1 MTADEEPADE
11 RAEEA
16 RADRTLSVADRA
28 LELARVQVE
37 VLTELCAADRRGD
50 QDSAQRLTKTLDDV
64 MADVLQVDR
73 RRREGDPAEATDELA
88 CSVCGA
94 ATLPRYETPQLLGYS
109 CTSCDWTGDDPVATA
124 TAKAAEARAEAA
136 ATIAPAAE
144 AVEEALGDLRRRG
157 KAAHRQGL
165 DTLERAHETLV
176 GAAETLRRAEKHLAD
191 VQPGR
196 S

>member
-37 VLTELCAADRRGD
+37 VLTELRAADARGD
-50 QDSAQRLTKTLDDV
+50 QESAQRLTKTLDDL
-64 MADVLQVDR
+64 MADVLRVDR
-73 RRREGDPAEATDELA
+73 RRREGDPAEASDELV

-94 ATLPRYETPQLLGYS
+94 ATLPRYETPHLLGYS

-124 TAKAAEARAEAA
+124 TTKAAEARADAA
-136 ATIAPAAE
+136 ATVGPAA
-144 AVEEALGDLRRRG
+144 AAIEEAIGDLSRRG

-165 DTLERAHETLV
+165 DTLERTRRTLAE
-176 GAAETLRRAEKHLAD
+176 AADALRRAEKHLAEAR
-191 VQPGR
+191 PGT